1 MRLGCWHWD
10 APRRDGNVVLWCAPW
25 TAFWSTRAR
34 FPFIWS
40 WGHERCHPRGT
51 SPSACSLFEAPGT
64 CSFLPIAACPVPWG
78 PPLRGVCPR
87 RVPRLAGCTAAKSP
101 DRLRLRLGSTCL
113 ARSALRQSA
122 QSACGGRS
130 AHMRRRGR
138 PASIASC
145 FSSAWPLHAVPGGPS
160 ACHNLQALQLAVEP
174 C

>member
-1 MRLGCWHWD
+1 MHPDVTGTSCCGAHLGR
-10 APRRDGNVVLWCAPW
+10 PFGR
-25 TAFWSTRAR
+25 RAR
-34 FPFIWS
+34 AFHLSGAGGMSVATHGARHLVHALRGAWHLLLPA
-40 WGHERCHPRGT
+40 HRCMP
-51 SPSACSLFEAPGT
+51 
-64 CSFLPIAACPVPWG
+64 CPVGTTPAH
-78 PPLRGVCPR
+78 GVC
-87 RVPRLAGCTAAKSP
+87 PRLAGCTAAKSP

-145 FSSAWPLHAVPGGPS
+145 FSSAWPLHAVPGEPS